1 MEPFGFHFSNLLGSI
16 FSEGFHI
23 SKVIKEIRVPIKWF
37 RLELE
42 PKKTNSKFE
51 LINFYKRK
59 QEIIG
64 VSIFK

>member
-42 PKKTNSKFE
+42 PKKNE
-51 LINFYKRK
+51 
-59 QEIIG
+59 E
-64 VSIFK
+64 